1 MGFIKQPRVVWWR
14 KALFQV
20 HLWIGACIGLYL
32 IAICISGSLL
42 VFEPNLLNDTPH
54 LPHASMHGPA
64 TWDQVVQT
72 ALKAHPGTT
81 LSYIDMRSLNRRVV
95 PVGLNLHGQTLIV
108 YIDSFTNHIVG
119 QEILQQKH
127 WFVEFMESLHNQLAL
142 GAEGA
147 TANGIGGALLFVM
160 ALTGIVLWWPG
171 IRGWKRALAIK
182 WRARWAR
189 VNWDLHSAFGFW
201 CFLLIA
207 MWGISGAYFIFPK
220 PFDRAI
226 QVFSPMPS
234 MHQLPSDWSPG
245 APTLSVGQYIRR
257 AQRMYPHDKLAYVF
271 MDLNRPHGEVQVY
284 LSRNPS
290 VPMPLL
296 EDEIVFQ
303 PATAAVLSNTSSARW
318 TPGERLSISIY
329 SVHFGNFAGL
339 PGQIIWAILGLVPVL
354 LIVTGYIMWW
364 NRVLKKQWAKL
375 AAMTRGSLRGK
386 SRV

>member
-160 ALTGIVLWWPG
+160 AITGIVLWWPG
-171 IRGWKRALAIK
+171 IRSWKRALAIN

-189 VNWDLHSAFGFW
+189 INWDLHSAFGFW